1 MFYRDSET
9 MGFAP
14 YILKGYKMSNVLNNV
29 LALAAIKDAWYAKL
43 NGETKF
49 ETHVD
54 SVSKHMRWTDAVA
67 PTKNNLESGKS
78 TATKEG
84 YDELKVLF
92 GEILKTKKRAH
103 ESTDIGSTIT
113 DLKNALMR
121 RQAPKLFADTGG
133 KLNKITQVTNGK
145 AEVKDAKK
153 LTPIQMRDQLI
164 NNLKNWVEKNEVE
177 LGKNYKPTR
186 KAVLTVFETLSIK
199 R

>member
-1 MFYRDSET
+1 
-9 MGFAP
+9 
-14 YILKGYKMSNVLNNV
+14 MSNVLNNV

-145 AEVKDAKK
+145 AEVKEAKK

-164 NNLKNWVEKNEVE
+164 NNLKNWVEKNEAE
-177 LGKNYKPTR
+177 LGKDYKPTR
-186 KAVLTVFETLSIK
+186 KAVLTVFETLKIK

>member
-1 MFYRDSET
+1 
-9 MGFAP
+9 
-14 YILKGYKMSNVLNNV
+14 MSNVLNNV

-43 NGETKF
+43 NGEAKF

-84 YDELKVLF
+84 YEELKELF
-92 GEILKTKKRAH
+92 LKLLKAKKRAH
-103 ESTDIGSTIT
+103 ESTDIGSAIT

-121 RQAPKLFADTGG
+121 RQAPELFSDTGG

-145 AEVKDAKK
+145 AELKTTEPK
-153 LTPIQMRDQLI
+153 TPIQTRDQLI
-164 NNLKNWVEKNEVE
+164 NNLKNWVEKNEAE
-177 LGKNYKPTR
+177 LGKDYKATR
-186 KAVLTVFETLSIK
+186 NAVLQVFTALKIK

>member
-1 MFYRDSET
+1 

-14 YILKGYKMSNVLNNV
+14 YILKGYNMSNVLNNV
-29 LALAAIKDAWYAKL
+29 IALAAIKDAWYAKL
-43 NGETKF
+43 NGEAKF
-49 ETHVD
+49 EAHVD
-54 SVSKHMRWTDAVA
+54 SVAKHMRWTDAVA

-84 YDELKVLF
+84 YEELKELF
-92 GEILKTKKRAH
+92 GKILKAKKRAH

-121 RQAPKLFADTGG
+121 RQAPELFAETGG

-145 AEVKDAKK
+145 AELKADAKPK
-153 LTPIQMRDQLI
+153 TPMQMRDQLI
-164 NNLKNWVEKNEVE
+164 NNLKNWIEKNEAE
-177 LGKNYKPTR
+177 LGKDYKPTR
-186 KAVLTVFETLSIK
+186 NAVLTVFETLKIK